1 MKTLMDF
8 GLKEAYKRVE
18 RLGNRLAEIES
29 LMDWEA
35 FRPIVGDMYD
45 NKSEQGGRPNIDEV
59 VMIKLLVLQQ
69 WYGLS
74 DPELERQA
82 ADRLSFIK
90 FLGFPA
96 DIPDFTT
103 VWKFRERLAK
113 TGKDQ
118 AIWAELQRQLDARGL
133 GVKQSRELSRMQ
145 RLLPLIPDM
154 RRQISREERKRRRAE
169 ARMARGQR
177 RAANPISATS
187 FTVSWIQSTASFAS
201 SKRPPHRFT
210 TVR

>member
-1 MKTLMDF
+1 M
-8 GLKEAYKRVE
+8 E

-103 VWKFRERLAK
+103 V
-113 TGKDQ
+113 
-118 AIWAELQRQLDARGL
+118 
-133 GVKQSRELSRMQ
+133 
-145 RLLPLIPDM
+145 
-154 RRQISREERKRRRAE
+154 
-169 ARMARGQR
+169 
-177 RAANPISATS
+177 
-187 FTVSWIQSTASFAS
+187 
-201 SKRPPHRFT
+201 
-210 TVR
+210 

>member
-1 MKTLMDF
+1 M
-8 GLKEAYKRVE
+8 E

-29 LMDWEA
+29 MVDWGA
-35 FRPIVGDMYD
+35 FRPIVSDMYD

-103 VWKFRERLAK
+103 VWKFREQSGWRRPVK
-113 TGKDQ
+113 T
-118 AIWAELQRQLDARGL
+118 RQYGRNSNDSLML
-133 GVKQSRELSRMQ
+133 GVWE
-145 RLLPLIPDM
+145 
-154 RRQISREERKRRRAE
+154 
-169 ARMARGQR
+169 
-177 RAANPISATS
+177 
-187 FTVSWIQSTASFAS
+187 
-201 SKRPPHRFT
+201 
-210 TVR
+210 

>member
-8 GLKEAYKRVE
+8 CLKEAYKRVE

-29 LMDWEA
+29 MVDWGA

-103 VWKFRERLAK
+103 V
-113 TGKDQ
+113 
-118 AIWAELQRQLDARGL
+118 
-133 GVKQSRELSRMQ
+133 
-145 RLLPLIPDM
+145 
-154 RRQISREERKRRRAE
+154 
-169 ARMARGQR
+169 
-177 RAANPISATS
+177 
-187 FTVSWIQSTASFAS
+187 
-201 SKRPPHRFT
+201 
-210 TVR
+210 